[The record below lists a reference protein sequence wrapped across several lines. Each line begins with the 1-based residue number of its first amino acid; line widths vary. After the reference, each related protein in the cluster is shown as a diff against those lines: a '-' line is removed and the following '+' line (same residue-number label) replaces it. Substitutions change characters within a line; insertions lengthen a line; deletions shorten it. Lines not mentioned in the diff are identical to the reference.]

1 MDAELDK
8 FMFLPQRL
16 YLWILQHL
24 VSVKHRNFA
33 LDNSNYIRI
42 DNFFNELATK
52 QANLI
57 ARSNDSYYHFESIP
71 VEEMPRIESDILNI
85 GEVFP
90 LDITDKRDPFLLFAR
105 AIDIHKINFV
115 DFGTTIPWNPLLE
128 PSERQISPLA
138 FNQVDNQNSS
148 MDNGSTPSVNNL
160 AGLLLES
167 ANFDDCATFLFTN
180 SKATA
185 PMIHS

>member
-1 MDAELDK
+1 VTELDN
-8 FMFLPQRL
+8 FIILPQRL
-16 YLWILQHL
+16 SLWILQHL

-57 ARSNDSYYHFESIP
+57 ARNNDSYYHFESIP
-71 VEEMPRIESDILNI
+71 VEEMPRIESDISNI

-90 LDITDKRDPFLLFAR
+90 LDITDKPDPFLLFAR
-105 AIDIHKINFV
+105 TIDIHKINFV
-115 DFGTTIPWNPLLE
+115 DFGTTIPWNPPLA
-128 PSERQISPLA
+128 PSERQISTLT

-148 MDNGSTPSVNNL
+148 MDNESTPPVNNL
-160 AGLLLES
+160 SGLLLET
-167 ANFDDCATFLFTN
+167 ANFDDCATYLFTN
-180 SKATA
+180 PKTTA
-185 PMIHS
+185 PMVHS